1 MVSKGLSYFPV
12 KVKGSMTGLWDRRS
26 SWRDLEQPC
35 LVSLSSAIESSASYS
50 LPNELTQRFND
61 ERERERETM
70 ESEVSDGGWASG
82 VRPRARG
89 ATPSPKLHVWGKPE
103 TWIRRIETVYCITI
117 AHHTIIYY
125 SGCFKTNIPIIQRT
139 YCIIYSKSVP
149 KDVYTFWKSLRFSEG
164 TGYLEI
170 FRLFSEGLRI
180 WHLPCYYKLA
190 A

>member
-1 MVSKGLSYFPV
+1 MKG
-12 KVKGSMTGLWDRRS
+12 KG
-26 SWRDLEQPC
+26 
-35 LVSLSSAIESSASYS
+35 
-50 LPNELTQRFND
+50 
-61 ERERERETM
+61 RETM

-103 TWIRRIETVYCITI
+103 TGIRRIETVYCITI

-149 KDVYTFWKSLRFSEG
+149 IDVYFFSKSARFSEG
-164 TGYLEI
+164 TSYLEI
-170 FRLFSEGLRI
+170 VRLFSKGFQI
-180 WHLPCYYKLA
+180 GHLPCYYKLA

>member
-1 MVSKGLSYFPV
+1 
-12 KVKGSMTGLWDRRS
+12 
-26 SWRDLEQPC
+26 
-35 LVSLSSAIESSASYS
+35 
-50 LPNELTQRFND
+50 
-61 ERERERETM
+61 M

-103 TWIRRIETVYCITI
+103 TGIRRIETVYCITI

-149 KDVYTFWKSLRFSEG
+149 IDVYFFFQKVLGFLKVQVILKLS
-164 TGYLEI
+164 GYFLKV
-170 FRLFSEGLRI
+170 F
-180 WHLPCYYKLA
+180 KLGICHVTIN
-190 A
+190 

>member
-61 ERERERETM
+61 ERERERNH
-70 ESEVSDGGWASG
+70 GKWGKWRRLG
-82 VRPRARG
+82 VRRQ
-89 ATPSPKLHVWGKPE
+89 TPGTWRDASPKLHVWGNPE

-139 YCIIYSKSVP
+139 YCIICSKSVP
-149 KDVYTFWKSLRFSEG
+149 IDVSSF
-164 TGYLEI
+164 
-170 FRLFSEGLRI
+170 
-180 WHLPCYYKLA
+180 
-190 A
+190 